1 MQELTLQA
9 KMNVELFR
17 GNRKD
22 SNYLPVSPLDGYR
35 YAKEELTTVCMN
47 EADEESGSNVIYLFT
62 LAQRTLNPSAN
73 TLG

>member
-1 MQELTLQA
+1 MQELTL
-9 KMNVELFR
+9 KTTMNVELFR

-22 SNYLPVSPLDGYR
+22 SDFLPVSPLDGYQ

-62 LAQRTLNPSAN
+62 LAQRSRAS
-73 TLG
+73 